1 MEPIPPG
8 PALLIELILLA
19 VTAFIS
25 TLEAVAETLSENKLE
40 RLIEEG
46 NSKASQVLDELPSI
60 DDAEECMHT
69 ASFFMAM
76 LCGITFGAFFAPRFA
91 SLVPFFA
98 GSAPAKLLLML
109 LMAVAG
115 TLIVRLLCV
124 ALPSRLASLKSDAL
138 VISHFGHLKRMTLL
152 FRPLTKLITGCGNGL
167 IKLFGADPDKAGE
180 QVTEDEILAMV
191 DIGEEKGAIESNE
204 KELIENIFE
213 FNNLS
218 AEDCMT
224 HRTNVYAI
232 DIDSTDEEIM
242 QLLQESGRSRFPVYE
257 DSIDNILGTIT
268 TREYL
273 LNRVSKQPKPLK
285 ELLRPAYFVPETV
298 RTDML
303 FREMQRRKN
312 HIAIVVDEYGGTS
325 GLITM
330 EDLLEQIVGNIF
342 DEFDPAAEQ
351 DITALPDGTWRVSGS
366 CDLETLCETLDI
378 DPISDEE
385 YDTVG
390 GLVFSQ
396 LTAIPDDGSHPE
408 VECFGLHIRVESLQ
422 DRHVEWAIVKKL
434 DGEPDAQAQ

>member
-8 PALLIELILLA
+8 PAILIELILLA
-19 VTAFIS
+19 LTAYIS
-25 TLEAVAETLSENKLE
+25 LLKTVAESLSENKLE
-40 RLIEEG
+40 RLVEEG
-46 NSKASQVLDELPSI
+46 NPKASQVLSALPRYE
-60 DDAEECMHT
+60 DAEDAMET
-69 ASFFMAM
+69 ALSFM
-76 LCGITFGAFFAPRFA
+76 LFTDGLAAYALFAPRLT

-98 GSAPAKLLLML
+98 SGLPGRFLLLL
-109 LMAVAG
+109 LLGVAG
-115 TLIVRLLCV
+115 VFIAQLLGV
-124 ALPSRLASLKSDAL
+124 VLPRRLAAPKSDEL
-138 VISHFGHLKRMTLL
+138 VVSQFGSLQRMTHVA
-152 FRPLTKLITGCGNGL
+152 RPLTRLITACVNGL
-167 IKLFGADPDKAGE
+167 LKLFGADPAKAVE

-204 KELIENIFE
+204 KELIENLFE
-213 FNNLS
+213 FNNPT

-232 DIDSTDEEIM
+232 DINSTDEEIM
-242 QLLQESGRSRFPVYE
+242 KLLQESGRSRFPVYE
-257 DSIDNILGTIT
+257 ENIDNVLGTIT

-273 LNRVSKQPKPLK
+273 LNRVSEHPKPLC

-351 DITALPDGTWRVSGS
+351 DIAALPDGSWRVSGA
-366 CDLETLCETLDI
+366 CDLETLCETLHI

-408 VECFGLHIRVESLQ
+408 VQCFGLSIRVESLQ
-422 DRHVEWAIVKKL
+422 DRHVEWAIVRKL
-434 DGEPDAQAQ
+434 EPGGESKE